1 MQVPIHFSW
10 NKTLD
15 VYGFSTTMGMQ
26 TTFGDA
32 IRSACSE
39 LNWQVSDWDFF
50 FGPIELGLDARVD
63 LDRTLTPTMCDFD
76 AADEVTILC
85 VRARA
90 SV

>member
-1 MQVPIHFSW
+1 MLVPIHFSW
-10 NKTLD
+10 NRTLD
-15 VYGFSTTMGMQ
+15 EYDFSTTMGMH

-32 IRSACSE
+32 IRSACRELGWELSE
-39 LNWQVSDWDFF
+39 WTFF

-63 LDRTLTPTMCDFD
+63 LDRMLTPTMCDFD

-85 VRARA
+85 VPARE